1 MTKNSI
7 QIDFQ
12 EKYKKVKSIVEISVN
27 DIKKKNSLF
36 LDAGGGKKSVIE
48 FKNGLYFIFKVRR
61 ASRPFFTSAY
71 LLSKPI
77 RIAATRRPTKPFSPS
92 VETTPRSPSRTS
104 LKNATLPPN
113 TIPATTPK
121 PTTPIK
127 SDVRSDTI
135 PLSVS
140 IARIIIPPY

>member
-1 MTKNSI
+1 MVLRVQKL
-7 QIDFQ
+7 FQ
-12 EKYKKVKSIVEISVN
+12 VNRATETIGTNTSVN
-27 DIKKKNSLF
+27 LV
-36 LDAGGGKKSVIE
+36 KKSVIE

-61 ASRPFFTSAY
+61 ASRPFFTNAY

-77 RIAATRRPTKPFSPS
+77 RIAATKRPTKPFSPS

-104 LKNATLPPN
+104 LKMLHYRQIQYRLQHLNQQHRLN
-113 TIPATTPK
+113 
-121 PTTPIK
+121 